1 MRKRPFKMLYKYGKC
16 ERMAAGIKVNFI
28 KIKRKY
34 FDTSRGRNK
43 GENLY
48 KWKLPEAETAFN

>member
-1 MRKRPFKMLYKYGKC
+1 MLYKYGKG